1 MKMAINELT
10 SVMECETRHQ
20 ALRFVLIVTHT
31 RHELKS
37 LLEYGT
43 VGGSAP
49 QPLPITVTNYAS
61 ACMHHARDVYQYIAD
76 LVEFRLRERTK
87 VFVNLSNES
96 LEDLLTKLGKA
107 SRTRAGGLH
116 LDSPRERR
124 IWTRPLEEGVRASGV
139 AWAYLR
145 LLVVLDPQTVDETKL
160 RFEPLHVVLFGI

>member
-1 MKMAINELT
+1 MKMATNEPT

-43 VGGSAP
+43 VGGADP
-49 QPLPITVTNYAS
+49 HPLPITVTNYAS

-96 LEDLLTKLGKA
+96 LEDLLTEAWESL
-107 SRTRAGGLH
+107 TYQERAACIWILLERGESGRDH
-116 LDSPRERR
+116 LRR
-124 IWTRPLEEGVRASGV
+124 V
-139 AWAYLR
+139 
-145 LLVVLDPQTVDETKL
+145 
-160 RFEPLHVVLFGI
+160 FEPQASLGLTCVCS